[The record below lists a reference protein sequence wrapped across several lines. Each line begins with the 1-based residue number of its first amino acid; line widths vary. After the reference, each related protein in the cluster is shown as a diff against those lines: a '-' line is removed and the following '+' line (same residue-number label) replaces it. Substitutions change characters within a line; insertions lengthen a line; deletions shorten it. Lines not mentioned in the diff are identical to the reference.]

1 MVRDLE
7 GGDIFGTG
15 SLPANEVARFR
26 TPLSFEREVHYVT
39 FGRTPGKPLFVFFIM
54 VVSYKDWELL
64 NSRISMA
71 KIVIDRY

>member
-15 SLPANEVARFR
+15 SLLANEVARFR

-39 FGRTPGKPLFVFFIM
+39 FDRTPGKPLFVFFIM
-54 VVSYKDWELL
+54 VVLQGLGTTEFT
-64 NSRISMA
+64 NFNG
-71 KIVIDRY
+71 